1 MKVKPMQQLKSSTP
15 LYWLFQERL
24 QTSPEN
30 IAEFCQR
37 WHIIEFALFGS
48 VLRDDFRSDSD
59 IDVLVVYD
67 PSYRLRLSDLLDIQ
81 QELEAKFRR
90 EVDVTN
96 KQRLVNPFSRAEIL
110 QQYQVIYPLDQA
122 EPFQIVP
129 ANPQMQD
136 NVRNSAALWD
146 MLQAIQRIQ
155 TYTQGLDEAAY
166 LDNILIQQG
175 VERNLEIIGEA
186 ARRLSDTFRSN
197 HPDIDWRGVIGLRN
211 IVAHQY
217 DQVDHVEIWNIITT
231 TLLRLQAQLRPLLPP
246 RPD

>member
-1 MKVKPMQQLKSSTP
+1 
-15 LYWLFQERL
+15 
-24 QTSPEN
+24 
-30 IAEFCQR
+30 
-37 WHIIEFALFGS
+37 
-48 VLRDDFRSDSD
+48 
-59 IDVLVVYD
+59 
-67 PSYRLRLSDLLDIQ
+67 
-81 QELEAKFRR
+81 
-90 EVDVTN
+90 
-96 KQRLVNPFSRAEIL
+96 
-110 QQYQVIYPLDQA
+110 
-122 EPFQIVP
+122 
-129 ANPQMQD
+129 MQD